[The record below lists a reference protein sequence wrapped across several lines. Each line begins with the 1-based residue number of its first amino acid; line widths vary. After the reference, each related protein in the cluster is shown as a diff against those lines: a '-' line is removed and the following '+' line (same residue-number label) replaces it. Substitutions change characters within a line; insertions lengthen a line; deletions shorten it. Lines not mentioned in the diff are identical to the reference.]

1 MRQLLIAVVFGAIAA
16 GAALLALR
24 TRSSSSKTNKSVPPA
39 LRPADI
45 DSVLES
51 GRLTKVLF
59 WGAGLT
65 VFFAFFLPAYWFREP
80 ARMTAK
86 EESFAEESI
95 ERGKIYFA
103 LTTDPQTGESNL
115 RGKECA
121 RCHGVDAGGGTNEF
135 LDPNT
140 GVTRTVQ
147 VPELKTVFA
156 RYEEPPEGYD
166 DAAEFIT
173 EVIERG
179 RPGTDMPTWGNKYG
193 GPLTEQE
200 IEDIVN
206 WLADIQVDLDID
218 ATATGD
224 AIFNQLCAT
233 CHGVGGAGGSG
244 PAMTGGSETRQ
255 FPNIEDH
262 KAFVKSGSTA
272 GQPYGTSGMGTGGM
286 PPWGTL
292 TDEQIQKVVEYERSL

>member
-1 MRQLLIAVVFGAIAA
+1 
-16 GAALLALR
+16 
-24 TRSSSSKTNKSVPPA
+24 
-39 LRPADI
+39 
-45 DSVLES
+45 
-51 GRLTKVLF
+51 
-59 WGAGLT
+59 
-65 VFFAFFLPAYWFREP
+65 
-80 ARMTAK
+80 
-86 EESFAEESI
+86 
-95 ERGKIYFA
+95 
-103 LTTDPQTGESNL
+103 
-115 RGKECA
+115 
-121 RCHGVDAGGGTNEF
+121 
-135 LDPNT
+135 
-140 GVTRTVQ
+140 
-147 VPELKTVFA
+147 
-156 RYEEPPEGYD
+156 
-166 DAAEFIT
+166 
-173 EVIERG
+173 
-179 RPGTDMPTWGNKYG
+179 MPTWGNKYG

-244 PAMTGGSETRQ
+244 PAMTGGAESRQ